1 MAIGRA
7 AVGMDAAL
15 RRGDDV
21 TAGLDRTRAN
31 ERMPMRLA
39 GGHREG
45 GGNGD
50 HLRPAIDER
59 AIEFGEAQI
68 ITDAEAQT
76 ADWRVDERDRF
87 AAAQALQARLGCTL
101 VLKGAGSIIASAGQ
115 PPSVICAGNPGM
127 AVGGMGDVLTGIIAA
142 LLAQGMAAGDA
153 ALAGALLHAVAGD
166 AAAREDGE
174 RGLLP
179 SDLAP
184 WLRRLANPM
193 RR

>member
-1 MAIGRA
+1 M
-7 AVGMDAAL
+7 
-15 RRGDDV
+15 
-21 TAGLDRTRAN
+21 
-31 ERMPMRLA
+31 
-39 GGHREG
+39 
-45 GGNGD
+45 
-50 HLRPAIDER
+50 
-59 AIEFGEAQI
+59 
-68 ITDAEAQT
+68 
-76 ADWRVDERDRF
+76 
-87 AAAQALQARLGCTL
+87 
-101 VLKGAGSIIASAGQ
+101 
-115 PPSVICAGNPGM
+115 ICAGNPGM